1 MTPQQALEMIDG
13 ILAQLK
19 LERAPTLQLIEAV
32 KTSAR
37 TLAPLP
43 VTPPPDPPEAPPNTT
58 D

>member
-32 KTSAR
+32 KTIYVAIAR
-37 TLAPLP
+37 LPKPAPE
-43 VTPPPDPPEAPPNTT
+43 PPEAPPNTT